1 MNLAEESHRNYSDLL
16 SDIPSYDLDQVIKIL
31 NSTNLRNIQI
41 LGVPASGKSFL
52 IRTAYINKFP
62 QTKPRII
69 LFHRLYE
76 ALFSNYLVPRAF
88 LVLLSP
94 CIYIYL
100 RLSKS
105 CSFSMYFKYLHSIQG
120 QSIRQRN
127 YKIRLFCISW
137 LREFLKYFCISP
149 NYIDENT
156 FYRSLSLAQSE
167 FNPLEI
173 SRYLQYLP
181 QPDLLV
187 FLNPPY
193 QTILDRLENRSSSSN
208 HHFET
213 LQNSY
218 NCLCLIAKHFKTTP
232 KICFEH

>member
-1 MNLAEESHRNYSDLL
+1 M
-16 SDIPSYDLDQVIKIL
+16 
-31 NSTNLRNIQI
+31 
-41 LGVPASGKSFL
+41 PASGKSFL

-100 RLSKS
+100 RLSKG

-127 YKIRLFCISW
+127 YKIRLFV
-137 LREFLKYFCISP
+137 FLKTKFLVFVYLK
-149 NYIDENT
+149 YIDEIHFT
-156 FYRSLSLAQSE
+156 GLFLAQSE
-167 FNPLEI
+167 FNHWKYLVSSVPPAGLTCI
-173 SRYLQYLP
+173 SKSPANNIR
-181 QPDLLV
+181 
-187 FLNPPY
+187 
-193 QTILDRLENRSSSSN
+193 
-208 HHFET
+208 
-213 LQNSY
+213 
-218 NCLCLIAKHFKTTP
+218 
-232 KICFEH
+232 